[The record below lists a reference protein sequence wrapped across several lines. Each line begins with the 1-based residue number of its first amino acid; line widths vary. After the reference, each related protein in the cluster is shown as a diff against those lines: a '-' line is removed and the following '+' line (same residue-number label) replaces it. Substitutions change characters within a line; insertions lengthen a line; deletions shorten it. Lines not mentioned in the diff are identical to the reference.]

1 MAKRIAPITRYINE
15 NLVINS
21 ALSLLPNI
29 AFIEEYENVNT
40 IPAP

>member
-1 MAKRIAPITRYINE
+1 MAKRIAPITRYTNE
-15 NLVINS
+15 NLVIKS
-21 ALSLLPNI
+21 ALSLFPKI